1 MLKQKHLISLRRHSP
16 ILELSK
22 HSPLSKKNLLII
34 KQKTKKVFELGIENA
49 FYYGMFAFFLMFV
62 MFGSLDALV
71 WFAAYLNKDDGLSVG
86 EFTSFQFYMFSFI
99 MNF

>member
-1 MLKQKHLISLRRHSP
+1 M
-16 ILELSK
+16 
-22 HSPLSKKNLLII
+22 
-34 KQKTKKVFELGIENA
+34 ENA

-86 EFTSFQFYMFSFI
+86 EFTSF
-99 MNF
+99 